1 MYDLPYTSV
10 ATRFSDH
17 AAQDGIC
24 CASILLRINEEH
36 LLRIKLNC
44 GKGNNTKDELLA
56 LWFLVIFYSILG
68 IDTLNIYGDFLVIIN
83 WEKELWTLH
92 VITLN

>member
-1 MYDLPYTSV
+1 MSDLPYTSV
-10 ATRFSDH
+10 ATTFFDH
-17 AAQDGIC
+17 VAQDGIC

-56 LWFLVIFYSILG
+56 LWFLVNFDSILG
-68 IDTLNIYGDFLVIIN
+68 IDTLNIYGDSLVVVN
-83 WEKELWTLH
+83 WSKGIENL
-92 VITLN
+92 